1 MDRGAREI
9 GGGAR
14 LVAALRKGASGHKYD
29 HGHALIL
36 AGPSGKTGAA
46 RLAARGALRIGA
58 GLVTLGVEHGALVEA
73 AAQLSAI
80 MLAEIGDEAAL
91 GQALGDARITALCI
105 GPGFGIARARAFLP
119 GVLAAKR
126 GCILDADALSAL
138 ADAPE
143 LRAQLHELC
152 ILTPHLGE
160 FARLFPDLAARI
172 GEDGALE
179 ARIGAVREAGSR
191 AGCFV
196 LLKGSVTVI
205 AGPDGRTCVHNS
217 NGMRAAP
224 WLATAGSGDVLAG
237 FITGLIARGF
247 APMAAAE
254 AGVWLHAEAAR
265 AFGPGLIAE
274 DLPEVLPQVFLALG
288 V

>member
-1 MDRGAREI
+1 MDRDARQIGA
-9 GGGAR
+9 GAA
-14 LVAALRKGASGHKYD
+14 LVAQLRKGAAAHKYD

-58 GLVTLGVEHGALVEA
+58 GLVTLGVEHGALGEA

-80 MLAEIGDEAAL
+80 MLSEIGDVAAL
-91 GQALGDARITALCI
+91 AQALSDARINALCI
-105 GPGFGIARARAFLP
+105 GPGFGIARAAVFLP
-119 GVLAAKR
+119 AVLAAKR
-126 GCILDADALSAL
+126 GCLLDADALSAL

-143 LRAQLHELC
+143 LRAHLHGAC
-152 ILTPHLGE
+152 VLTPHLGE
-160 FARLFPDLAARI
+160 FARLFPELAARI
-172 GEDGALE
+172 GADDGIN
-179 ARIGAVREAGSR
+179 ARIAAVRDAAAR
-191 AGCFV
+191 VGCTV
-196 LLKGSVTVI
+196 LLKGCVTVI
-205 AGPDGRTCVHNS
+205 AGPEGRAAVHNL

-224 WLATAGSGDVLAG
+224 WLATAGSGDVLGG

-274 DLPEVLPQVFLALG
+274 DLPEILPQVFVGLG